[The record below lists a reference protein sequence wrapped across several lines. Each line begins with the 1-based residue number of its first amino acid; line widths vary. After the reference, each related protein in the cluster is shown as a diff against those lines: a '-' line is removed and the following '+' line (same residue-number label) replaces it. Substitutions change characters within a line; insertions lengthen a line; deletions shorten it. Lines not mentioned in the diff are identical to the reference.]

1 MTDKA
6 WMQFLLVAMPVLSL
20 IGAWLALRAAGG
32 RRGGGESGGGRE
44 RCARTEARDR

>member
-6 WMQFLLVAMPVLSL
+6 WVQFLLVAMPVLSL

-32 RRGGGESGGGRE
+32 RRHDGDRGG
-44 RCARTEARDR
+44 DQ